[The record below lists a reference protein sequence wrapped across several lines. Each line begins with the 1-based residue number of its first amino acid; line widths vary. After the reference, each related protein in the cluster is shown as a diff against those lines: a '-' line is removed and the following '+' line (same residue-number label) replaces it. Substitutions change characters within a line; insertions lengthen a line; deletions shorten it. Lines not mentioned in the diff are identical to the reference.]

1 MQRKEERCKSHRH
14 GTGACLKS
22 VVHLRLTQ
30 PTIMQNASPAVDL
43 KYLLLTF
50 LHDRANY
57 LSIYL
62 CIYVSHSLGDRW
74 GTTRSG
80 IQRSPFLSFL
90 CSPHGVTQFQTHPIR
105 DVIFP
110 SFSPSASPSPSAYS
124 ALEDCLGKSRSSCD
138 MPIPLHFASF
148 YSGQEFFVGS
158 NSFPNPTSHLFVGDV
173 VFVRD
178 AKETYETSHFHCLY
192 LSLDFCC

>member
-1 MQRKEERCKSHRH
+1 MHVWCSQQQS
-14 GTGACLKS
+14 
-22 VVHLRLTQ
+22 
-30 PTIMQNASPAVDL
+30 I
-43 KYLLLTF
+43 
-50 LHDRANY
+50 Y

-62 CIYVSHSLGDRW
+62 SHNFGDRW
-74 GTTRSG
+74 GTTRPG
-80 IQRSPFLSFL
+80 NQHSPFLSFL
-90 CSPHGVTQFQTHPIR
+90 CSPHGVTQFQTRPIP

-110 SFSPSASPSPSAYS
+110 SFSLSASPSPSQCS

-158 NSFPNPTSHLFVGDV
+158 NGFPNPASHLFVGDV

-178 AKETYETSHFHCLY
+178 AKETSETSQGQGRHQLVDRHY
-192 LSLDFCC
+192 LIL